1 MYPEFEMEPAATAL
15 IEIVGAITD
24 EQLDAPTPCADIPV
38 GALLAHV
45 FHLAEAF
52 REAAAEEVVGRS
64 AAPNIGADAAL
75 VPEWRAGIPSRLKA
89 LAAAW
94 RDPAAWE
101 GDTEAGGVA
110 MPAPVAAR
118 VALNEIVVHTW
129 DLARATGRE
138 PRSNQADLEILLPF
152 LESTPPEGTPGLFG
166 PVVPVAPDAPLLYRV
181 LGFTGRD
188 PSWAA

>member
-1 MYPEFEMEPAATAL
+1 MYPEFDMEPAATAL
-15 IEIVGAITD
+15 TEIVGAITD
-24 EQLDAPTPCADIPV
+24 DQLDAPTPCADVPV

-52 REAAAEEVVGRS
+52 REAAAKEALGRS
-64 AAPNIGADAAL
+64 AAPNVGADAAL
-75 VPEWRAGIPSRLKA
+75 DPEWRTRIPNRVRA
-89 LAAAW
+89 LAVAW

-101 GDTEAGGVA
+101 GDTEAGGVT

-118 VALNEIVVHTW
+118 VALDEIVVHTW

-138 PRSNQADLEILLPF
+138 PKVNQADLEILLPF
-152 LESTPPEGTPGLFG
+152 LESTPSEGTPGLFG
-166 PVVPVAPDAPLLYRV
+166 PVVPVAPNAPLLHRV